1 MIVTIQKEE
10 TFNIIQNEEGC
21 VGLVIWGSQASKP
34 SSPRFVYDGGDNLLL
49 LRNFQCTLAFD
60 HISPF
65 ARRPLKE
72 SAEVLVTEFDDDE
85 EFQREYVVPVVH
97 VLDIQ
102 PYMFTLEK
110 DWYYPNDKGKALEIN
125 INEKQMEQDEAAYYI
140 EKQARL
146 DRLIGNIL
154 RFLSIL

>member
-34 SSPRFVYDGGDNLLL
+34 SSPRFVYDGGDKLLL

-72 SAEVLVTEFDDDE
+72 SAEVFVTEFDDDE
-85 EFQREYVVPVVH
+85 EFQREYVVSVVH

-125 INEKQMEQDEAAYYI
+125 INEKQMEQNEAAYYI

-146 DRLIGNIL
+146 DRLIDNIL
-154 RFLSIL
+154 NHLFQH